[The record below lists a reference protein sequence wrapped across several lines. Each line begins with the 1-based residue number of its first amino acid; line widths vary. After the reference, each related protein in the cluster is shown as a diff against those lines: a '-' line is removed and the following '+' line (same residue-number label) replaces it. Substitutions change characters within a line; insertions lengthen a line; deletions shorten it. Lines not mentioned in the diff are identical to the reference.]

1 MKEFFAYL
9 RARSRALLCG
19 ALCVLIFAASFYL
32 FGLPLRAVW
41 YPAALCAA
49 LGAVFC
55 VLDYLRVRKKC
66 RLLTL
71 PQNADAAQPATLPP
85 AGTPEET
92 CYQALMQALRRQFAE
107 ERAAAQTRY
116 SQMIDYYTVW
126 AHQIKT
132 PIAAMRLTLQ
142 CEDQPLARSISSEL
156 LRIEQYVQMAMTY
169 LRLDSDETDYAFRT
183 QPLDPIIRQAVRRFS
198 GEFILRKLRLEYDP
212 VELTVVTD
220 EKWLTFVLEQLLSN
234 ALKYTRAGSI
244 RIYLQNGRTLCIA
257 DTGIGIAPEDLPR
270 IFEKG
275 FTGAAG
281 RAEQSASGL
290 GLYLCRR
297 ICGALHIAIRA
308 GSTLGAGTTVFLTL
322 PNTPGRAE

>member
-1 MKEFFAYL
+1 MKEFWTYL
-9 RARSRALLCG
+9 RARRRVFLCG

-32 FGLPLRAVW
+32 YGLPLRAVW

-66 RLLTL
+66 SLLTL
-71 PQNADAAQPATLPP
+71 PQNADAALPAELPP
-85 AGTPEET
+85 AETPEEAR
-92 CYQALMQALRRQFAE
+92 YQALLEQMRRQFAA
-107 ERAAAQTRY
+107 ERAAAQARY

-198 GEFILRKLRLEYDP
+198 GEFILRKLRLEYEP
-212 VELTVVTD
+212 VDRTVVTD

-234 ALKYTRAGSI
+234 ALKYTRSGSI
-244 RIYLQNGRTLCIA
+244 RIFLRDEHTLCVA
-257 DTGIGIAPEDLPR
+257 DTGIGIAKDDLPR

-275 FTGAAG
+275 FTGATG

-297 ICGALHIAIRA
+297 VCAALNIAIRA
-308 GSTLGAGTTVFLTL
+308 ESQLGAGTTVFLTL
-322 PNTPGRAE
+322 PDAPARAE

>member
-1 MKEFFAYL
+1 MKEFRTYL
-9 RARSRALLCG
+9 RARRRVFLCG
-19 ALCVLIFAASFYL
+19 ALCVLIFTVSFYL
-32 FGLPLRAVW
+32 YGLPLRAVW

-55 VLDYLRVRKKC
+55 VLDHLRVRKKC

-71 PQNADAAQPATLPP
+71 PQNADAALPAELPP
-85 AGTPEET
+85 AETPEEAR
-92 CYQALMQALRRQFAE
+92 YQALLEQMRRQFAA
-107 ERAAAQTRY
+107 ERAAAQARY
-116 SQMIDYYTVW
+116 GQMIDYYTVW

-198 GEFILRKLRLEYDP
+198 GEFILRKLRLDYEP
-212 VELTVVTD
+212 VDRTVVTD

-234 ALKYTRAGSI
+234 ALKYTRSGSI
-244 RIYLQNGRTLCIA
+244 RIFLRDEHTLCIA
-257 DTGIGIAPEDLPR
+257 DTGIGIAPDDLPR

-275 FTGAAG
+275 FTGATG

-297 ICGALHIAIRA
+297 ICAALSIAIRA
-308 GSTLGAGTTVFLTL
+308 ESTLGAGTAVLLTL
-322 PNTPGRAE
+322 PDAPAHAE

>member
-1 MKEFFAYL
+1 MKDFWAYL
-9 RARSRALLCG
+9 RARRRVFLCG
-19 ALCVLIFAASFYL
+19 ALCVLIFTASFYL
-32 FGLPLRAVW
+32 YGLPLRAVW

-55 VLDYLRVRKKC
+55 ALDYLRARKKC
-66 RLLTL
+66 SLLTL
-71 PQNADAAQPATLPP
+71 PQNADAALPAKLPP
-85 AGTPEET
+85 AGTPEEAR
-92 CYQALMQALRRQFAE
+92 YQALLEQLRRQFAA
-107 ERAAAQTRY
+107 ERTAAQARY

-198 GEFILRKLRLEYDP
+198 GEFILRKLRLDYEP
-212 VELTVVTD
+212 VDRTVVTD

-234 ALKYTRAGSI
+234 ALKYTRSGSI
-244 RIYLQNGRTLCIA
+244 RIFLRDEHTLCVA
-257 DTGIGIAPEDLPR
+257 DTGIGIAKDDLPR

-275 FTGAAG
+275 FTGATG

-297 ICGALHIAIRA
+297 ICAALSITIRA
-308 GSTLGAGTTVFLTL
+308 ESTLGAGTAVLLTL
-322 PNTPGRAE
+322 PDAPGRTE

>member
-9 RARSRALLCG
+9 RARARALLCG

-32 FGLPLRAVW
+32 YGLPLRAVW

-71 PQNADAAQPATLPP
+71 PQNADAAQPAALPP
-85 AGTPEET
+85 AGTPEEA
-92 CYQALMQALRRQFAE
+92 CYQALMQELRQQFAE
-107 ERAAAQTRY
+107 ERAAAQARC

-198 GEFILRKLRLEYDP
+198 GEFILRRLRLEYEP
-212 VELTVVTD
+212 FELTVVTD

-244 RIYLQNGRTLCIA
+244 RICLQNGRTLCIA

-297 ICGALHIAIRA
+297 ICGALNIAIRA
-308 GSTLGAGTTVFLTL
+308 ESTLGAGTTVFLTL
-322 PNTPGRAE
+322 PDAPGRAE